1 MPAPAKFGP
10 DVQVES
16 DAPQKFG
23 ADVSIETDNAPPAP
37 GPLDRFAAWGAKTFP
52 QLSPQDMKRPELQQ
66 YDAVRQ
72 HPAVTRF
79 LTNAATVPARNLTSL
94 PAAAVDAVTKAA
106 WTPRQ
111 SAQRMAERNQ
121 GATPYDS
128 SKPITGSDVSDYAS
142 DAVGGLVT
150 GAIVSE
156 IAGGLLGRGMS
167 TEKNVGRMSFAAGK
181 GSTAP
186 IEATLNDLRSA
197 AKTTN
202 PTTVGGFLDTAN
214 AAKATLGKEFKD
226 TLGSNATRA
235 FDGSPIA
242 DRIESLITPNMVQ
255 TVEGKAKARALLAAA
270 KEFRKTWTLEQ
281 LDAERMQR
289 YADLGAYNKQ
299 LPVGRYNARM
309 GSVNVAID
317 DTVNK
322 AIKDTVYPIMDDLA
336 GKPKGYFENLQI
348 RRSNL
353 IQLQNALDKQVVE
366 LHDTASR
373 TRGAP
378 RLSRAGLGGTVGETG
393 APRVFMHNLPAALHT
408 PNVEAQ
414 ADRAVRKGFR
424 PAKST
429 WKSGEPVPSAIR
441 SLPAKALITAGVASG
456 LPAPRRVTATH
467 PETGHKIAHNGTDW
481 VDAET
486 GASVAQQ

>member
-1 MPAPAKFGP
+1 VA
-10 DVQVES
+10 
-16 DAPQKFG
+16 
-23 ADVSIETDNAPPAP
+23 
-37 GPLDRFAAWGAKTFP
+37 
-52 QLSPQDMKRPELQQ
+52 
-66 YDAVRQ
+66 
-72 HPAVTRF
+72 
-79 LTNAATVPARNLTSL
+79 
-94 PAAAVDAVTKAA
+94 
-106 WTPRQ
+106 
-111 SAQRMAERNQ
+111 
-121 GATPYDS
+121 
-128 SKPITGSDVSDYAS
+128 DYAGEKI
-142 DAVGGLVT
+142 DQVAT
-150 GAIVSE
+150 GAIVAE
-156 IAGGLLGRGMS
+156 IAGGLLGRGAS

-186 IEATLNDLRSA
+186 IEATLNDLHSA

-214 AAKATLGKEFKD
+214 AAKASLGKEFKD
-226 TLGSNATRA
+226 TLGSNATRS

-242 DRIESLITPNMVQ
+242 DRIESLITPNMEM
-255 TVEGKAKARALLAAA
+255 TEEGKAKARAILTAA
-270 KEFRKTWTLEQ
+270 KEFREGPIPNSKEEKSAINKAEKELSKAKTPEEKEKASAVLETAKKAQKFRKPWTLEQ

-299 LPVGRYNARM
+299 LPVGRYNSRM

-317 DTVNK
+317 DMVNK

-336 GKPKGYFENLQI
+336 GKPKGYFENLQV

-378 RLSRAGLGGTVGETG
+378 RLSRAGMGGTMGETG

-441 SLPAKALITAGVASG
+441 SLPAKALITAGVVSG
-456 LPAPRRVTATH
+456 MPAPRAKH
-467 PETGHKIAHNGTDW
+467 PTD
-481 VDAET
+481 VYQDMEP
-486 GASVAQQ
+486 